1 MFRAIPHKMHDQEP
15 QFLQLGE
22 GARRRRIAY
31 RQGAGEGQIALLWL
45 SGFMSDMVSTKATA
59 LAAWAAANGVRMLRF
74 DYSGHGLSE
83 GSLAEATIG
92 DWLEESIAAARLA
105 KSSKLIVIGSSMGGW
120 LALLLA
126 RHLARSGA
134 NPLAGLVL
142 IAPAHDMTEALI
154 WKCLP
159 EEARAAIERD
169 GVYYQASDYAEPYPI
184 TRQLIEEG
192 RAHLLEGNGFD
203 PLCPVRILQGM
214 QDPDVPWSHAL
225 SLVDLLIGNDVE
237 LSLIKDGDH
246 RLSRPQ
252 DIARLEAAVSE
263 LVAKAG
269 DDHTR

>member
-1 MFRAIPHKMHDQEP
+1 MFRAISRKMHDQEP

-22 GARRRRIAY
+22 GARRRSIAY

-45 SGFMSDMVSTKATA
+45 SGFMSDMASTKATA
-59 LAAWAAANGVRMLRF
+59 LAAWAAANGVPMLRF

-83 GSLAEATIG
+83 GSLTEAKIG
-92 DWLEESIAAARLA
+92 DWLEETIAAARLA

-126 RHLARSGA
+126 RHLARA
-134 NPLAGLVL
+134 DTPLAGLVL
-142 IAPAHDMTEALI
+142 IAPAHDMTEVLI

-159 EEARAAIERD
+159 EAARATIERD

-184 TRQLIEEG
+184 TRHLIEEG

-225 SLVDLLIGNDVE
+225 SLVDLLTGNDVE

-246 RLSRPQ
+246 RLSRPK
-252 DIARLEAAVSE
+252 DIARLEAVIAE
-263 LVAKAG
+263 LVATAG
-269 DDHTR
+269 NAHTR